1 MIPDHAPMLVA
12 QYPAQSERRSY
23 IVKSLFRHQSR
34 YVRSVGQATT
44 AQTL

>member
-1 MIPDHAPMLVA
+1 MIPDHTRMPVA
-12 QYPAQSERRSY
+12 QAPVRSERRSY

-34 YVRSVGQATT
+34 YVQCVGQATT